1 MKISVDKLY
10 RYSSSNNVA
19 LLGSSNNS
27 DFWSVYKSNYTVYD
41 RYFRDHFLS
50 WLYWL
55 EFEDNITI
63 AEIYNDFI
71 TAVNSHLAINNKR
84 YSELYRVQVLAAD
97 AYDIVNN
104 YDLSETHTT
113 TRSDSATDIQGQR
126 SDSTSTSTTSGARED
141 STSTTTVDGARSD
154 SGSTTV
160 GAAVNTSEKE
170 FAGFNSSGYNDA
182 DKTTDNIGT
191 HTDTTSVSKG
201 EQTNTNNT
209 TLNKGSQSDSTTGNA
224 TKGSQ
229 TDTHSGNSS
238 ESISISR
245 KGNIGVQ
252 TAADVIGGHISLWTA
267 FNFYKMIFDE
277 IAKEYLM
284 IG

>member
-1 MKISVDKLY
+1 MKVRIHKMKISIDKLY
-10 RYSSSNNVA
+10 RYSNSNNIA

-27 DFWSVYKSNYTVYD
+27 DFWSVYKSYYTVYD

-55 EFEDNITI
+55 EFEDDTTT
-63 AEIYNDFI
+63 ADIYTDFI
-71 TAVNSHLAINNKR
+71 TAVNSHLAINGKR

-104 YDLSETHTT
+104 YDLTESHST
-113 TRSDSATDIQGQR
+113 TRSESS
-126 SDSTSTSTTSGARED
+126 SDTSGARQD
-141 STSTTTVDGARSD
+141 GTSTTTVDGARSD

-191 HTDTTSVSKG
+191 HTDTTSVTKG
-201 EQTNTNNT
+201 SQTNTNNT
-209 TLNKGSQSDSTTGNA
+209 TLNKGSQSDS
-224 TKGSQ
+224 
-229 TDTHSGNSS
+229 HSGSSS
-238 ESISISR
+238 ESISIR
-245 KGNIGVQ
+245 RTGNIGVQ
-252 TAADVIGGHISLWTA
+252 TAADVIGGHVDLWTA

-284 IG
+284 IE